1 MRGND
6 NRHPGQDLLRM
17 TRKFSANQGKRAG
30 CKGQMVCF
38 WLDRCT
44 LEFCT
49 LEFDIS
55 SRKVV
60 DADVQTENEVSPTL
74 IVEFDIN
81 SRKMG
86 EW

>member
-1 MRGND
+1 MRSND
-6 NRHPGQDLLRM
+6 SRHPGQDLLRM
-17 TRKFSANQGKRAG
+17 TSKFSANQGKRAG
-30 CKGQMVCF
+30 CKGQMLCF

-44 LEFCT
+44 LA
-49 LEFDIS
+49 FDIS
-55 SRKVV
+55 SRKMV
-60 DADVQTENEVSPTL
+60 DAGVQTENEVSPTL